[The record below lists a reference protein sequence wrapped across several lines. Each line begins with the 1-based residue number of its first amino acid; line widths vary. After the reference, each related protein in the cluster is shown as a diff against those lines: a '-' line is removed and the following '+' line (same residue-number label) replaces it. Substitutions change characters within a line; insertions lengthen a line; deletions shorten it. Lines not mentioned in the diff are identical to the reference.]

1 VEDLLVLSL
10 GTGQLLEV
18 NYDYDQVTRWKA
30 KDWARPMARISS
42 DASADLVDQA
52 VAMAFGH
59 CRSTNYVRVQVC
71 LSMNVVKIQFTMLM
85 FLFNCLMH
93 FITRVL
99 AQ

>member
-1 VEDLLVLSL
+1 
-10 GTGQLLEV
+10 LEV
-18 NYDYDQVTRWKA
+18 NYDYDRVTRWKA

-71 LSMNVVKIQFTMLM
+71 SLMNVVKIQFTI
-85 FLFNCLMH
+85 LFGYSANDWYAVSVSVANPSTELKK
-93 FITRVL
+93 
-99 AQ
+99 